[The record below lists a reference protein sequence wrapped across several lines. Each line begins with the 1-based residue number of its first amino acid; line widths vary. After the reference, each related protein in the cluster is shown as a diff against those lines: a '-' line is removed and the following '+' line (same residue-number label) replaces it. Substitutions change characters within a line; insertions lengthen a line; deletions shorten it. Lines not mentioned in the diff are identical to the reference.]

1 MSYKVKFEDL
11 NLIAYKKAWAYQ
23 EKLLKDIIDQK
34 ISQRA
39 HNGTLIFCEHP
50 HVYTLGKNGDENNL
64 LINNSFLGKINA
76 DFVQTNRGGD
86 ITYHGPGQIVGY
98 PIFDLEQ
105 LQLTARRYIFL
116 LEEAIIRTVEHYGIN
131 AGRLE
136 GATGVWLPPEKDK
149 PFRKI
154 CSIGIKISRF
164 VTMHGFAFN
173 VNTNLDYF
181 SYIHP
186 CGFVDKGVISLK
198 NEFGLEQ
205 NFEEVKQF
213 LKNQL
218 VEVFKLEII

>member
-1 MSYKVKFEDL
+1 M
-11 NLIAYKKAWAYQ
+11 
-23 EKLLKDIIDQK
+23 
-34 ISQRA
+34 
-39 HNGTLIFCEHP
+39 
-50 HVYTLGKNGDENNL
+50 
-64 LINNSFLGKINA
+64 
-76 DFVQTNRGGD
+76 
-86 ITYHGPGQIVGY
+86 
-98 PIFDLEQ
+98 EQ